1 MPDTLVALQQ
11 RSELLRQLEHVTS
24 YVTSPVPIG
33 IYGKIV
39 PEEERA
45 WATPL
50 HAADLAAVG
59 RAVVARLTIGLARVL
74 CGQGLV
80 ERLTALTPGD
90 AYAQRAHAL
99 LRLAC
104 VAWPIEWRRRGMKAE
119 PDSQTPE
126 AKEAWEAL
134 SRDVLL
140 WLQTDAETFAKIRS
154 ALEGMVRGLLDQEPA
169 AATLGANA
177 VESPAEE
184 KPQKT
189 RKQRR
194 EEEKKRREQ
203 LVSDY
208 LVNHKK
214 RAAQGKVSIREVE
227 QETGVA
233 IGSIYNTPA
242 WKALQDGLEK
252 QGLSK
257 RPRKRTAQAYTKAM
271 DGVVQDARDAE
282 LEHLV
287 REQKAEDH
295 DPSPCD
301 KDKGRRSPIRVQKK
315 F

>member
-1 MPDTLVALQQ
+1 MSDTLALQN
-11 RSELLRQLEHVTS
+11 RSELLRALEHVTS

-33 IYGKIV
+33 IFGKIV

-50 HAADLAAVG
+50 RAADLAAVG

-90 AYAQRAHAL
+90 AYAQQAHTL
-99 LRLAC
+99 LHLAC
-104 VAWPIEWRRRGMKAE
+104 VAWPVEWRRRGMQTE
-119 PDSQTPE
+119 PGSLTPE

-140 WLQTDAETFAKIRS
+140 WLQTDAETFAKVRS

-177 VESPAEE
+177 VEPPAEE
-184 KPQKT
+184 ESKKT
-189 RKQRR
+189 GKQRR

-208 LVNHKK
+208 LLKHKV
-214 RAAQGKVSIREVE
+214 RAAKGEVSIREIE

-233 IGSIYNTPA
+233 IGSISNTSA
-242 WKALQDGLEK
+242 WKALQDRLEK
-252 QGLSK
+252 EGLSK
-257 RPRKRTAQAYTKAM
+257 RSRKHKAQAYTKEM
-271 DGVVQDARDAE
+271 DSVAQDARDAM
-282 LEHLV
+282 V
-287 REQKAEDH
+287 EQLTKEQQADDD
-295 DPSPCD
+295 DPSPCT
-301 KDKGRRSPIRVQKK
+301 KDKGRRSPVRIRDK